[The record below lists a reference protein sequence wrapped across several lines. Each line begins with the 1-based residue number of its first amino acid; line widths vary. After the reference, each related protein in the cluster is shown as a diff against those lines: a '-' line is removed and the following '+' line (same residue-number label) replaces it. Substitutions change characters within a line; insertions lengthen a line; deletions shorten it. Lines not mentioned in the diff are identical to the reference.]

1 MILERMFQRAID
13 ISDPESVARALEGR
27 YGTAS
32 GAVVNERTAMA
43 QATVYSCV
51 RILSESIAMLPIRLM
66 KYENGRTDEVENH
79 NALDVLYSPNNWMT
93 PHEFMQL
100 WVSCVELRGN
110 FNSYKNRNGRQE
122 VRELLP
128 LLPQQVTVRQESDWR
143 LVYTVSGERAS
154 GEYSQEQILH
164 ARGLSS
170 DGYQGMSTLAV
181 HRESI
186 GLALQTEKHGATLF
200 KNGAQLGVIFKHPK
214 TLSDEGHARL
224 LADLNAKYAGAG
236 NAHKSILLEED
247 MGVEKVTMTSQDSQ
261 FLETRRF
268 QKQEIAGIYGI
279 PMFLLNDT
287 EKSTTW
293 GSGLE
298 QISKA
303 FVTYTLKP
311 RLSRITQTLA
321 RELLSRS
328 ERKNHFFTF
337 DTDEFNLAS
346 LKERFEAY
354 GKGIESGVINPN
366 EARDKENMN
375 PRTGGEVYRLP
386 ANIGQEGAG
395 NEDETP

>member
-1 MILERMFQRAID
+1 MILDRLYRNAINV
-13 ISDPESVARALEGR
+13 SDPESVARALDG
-27 YGTAS
+27 YAATAS

-43 QATVYSCV
+43 QATVYACV

-66 KYENGRTDEVENH
+66 RHQNGRTDEVDTH
-79 NALDVLYSPNNWMT
+79 NALDVLYTPNGWMT
-93 PHEFMQL
+93 PHEYMQL

-110 FNSYKNRNGRQE
+110 FNSFKNRNGRSE

-128 LLPQQVTVRQESDWR
+128 LLPQQVTVRQEPDWS
-143 LVYTVSGERAS
+143 LVYTVSGDKES
-154 GEYSQEQILH
+154 GTFTQEQILH

-170 DGYQGMSTLAV
+170 DGYQGMSTLQV

-186 GLALQTEKHGATLF
+186 GLALQTEKHGASLF
-200 KNGAQLGVIFKHPK
+200 KNGAQLGVILQHPK
-214 TLSDEGHARL
+214 TLGDDAYKRL
-224 LADLNAKYAGAG
+224 KSEFDAKYAGAG
-236 NAHKSILLEED
+236 NAHKTLILEED
-247 MGVEKVTMTSQDSQ
+247 MKVEKVTMTAQDSQ

-268 QKQEIAGIYGI
+268 QKQEIAAIFGI

-328 ERKNHFFTF
+328 ERRNHFFAF

-354 GKGIESGVINPN
+354 AKGIEAGLINPN
-366 EARDKENMN
+366 EGREKENMN
-375 PRTGGEVYRLP
+375 PREGGEVYRLP
-386 ANIGQEGAG
+386 ANIGQEGAS
-395 NEDETP
+395 NADE